1 MIRRNDCSR
10 GGVRLKDFV
19 LRGHA
24 CYSKSKNELITK
36 EHAYVVCVNGKSKG
50 VFSELPRQYAEI
62 PFVDYG
68 DHFIVPG
75 MIDLHI
81 HARNPG

>member
-1 MIRRNDCSR
+1 M
-10 GGVRLKDFV
+10 LQQ
-19 LRGHA
+19 
-24 CYSKSKNELITK
+24 SKIELITQ
-36 EHAYVVCVNGKSKG
+36 ENAYVVCVNGKSKG